1 MLSSYDTCECFCDWS
16 VLFGCLTVIGE
27 PPEHPALHHGLHGL
41 PLQVGEAGRVPE
53 SLGKGVAVDLQF
65 GDLHTEPEFLNF
77 KEPRNRFQ
85 GINSSRPMPSGGPVR
100 QSNSDSVPSPYRL
113 FKNSSTGYVLVLLQ
127 K

>member
-1 MLSSYDTCECFCDWS
+1 
-16 VLFGCLTVIGE
+16 VIDE

-77 KEPRNRFQ
+77 SGTQESIPRKHFRQ
-85 GINSSRPMPSGGPVR
+85 PMYTGGPAR
-100 QSNSDSVPSPYRL
+100 QPYSDSVPSPYRL
-113 FKNSSTGYVLVLLQ
+113 FKNSSTGYILVLLQ